1 MHGQFVFSRNDEN
14 GILIPESV
22 QSIRNTIVDEG
33 EDEFLK
39 MIMRADLSTIAAGG
53 NWYLGLCDQVPVET
67 DVLTDITTEPTIGV
81 NNYTRAVIT
90 RDSTGFPTLTRVN
103 GVGVI
108 RSTVKTFTATGGAFT
123 DPISRAFLSDVAS
136 GAGILFAY
144 SGALTTPIT
153 LAEDESINVQ
163 YELFLD

>member
-1 MHGQFVFSRNDEN
+1 MHGRFIFSQNDKD

-22 QSIRNTIVDEG
+22 QKIRNTIVDEG

-53 NWYLGLCDQVPVET
+53 NWYLGLCNQVPAET
-67 DVLTDITTEPTIGV
+67 DVLADIVTEPTFTNGYARSI
-81 NNYTRAVIT
+81 IT
-90 RDSTGFPTLTRVN
+90 RDATGFPTLDRVN

-108 RSTVKTFTATGGAFT
+108 RSTVEVFTASGGPFSAA
-123 DPISRAFLSDVAS
+123 ISRAFLSDVAS

-144 SGALTTPIT
+144 SGALTTAIT
-153 LAEDESINVQ
+153 LADTESINVQ